1 MITVLK
7 ELMWLVLIG
16 IGSIGL
22 LWLVCWTI
30 IAIVITILELLGWK
44 SSKEGGMIAAFRVT
58 IFEILITILE
68 LLGWKLCLG
77 VRHLRTS
84 ASLLA
89 GPSAAN

>member
-1 MITVLK
+1 MRPIPAPQTGEFYFDRSGENSSDVD
-7 ELMWLVLIG
+7 IG

-68 LLGWKLCLG
+68 LFRWKPSKESEH
-77 VRHLRTS
+77 VR
-84 ASLLA
+84 
-89 GPSAAN
+89 

>member
-1 MITVLK
+1 
-7 ELMWLVLIG
+7 
-16 IGSIGL
+16 
-22 LWLVCWTI
+22 
-30 IAIVITILELLGWK
+30 
-44 SSKEGGMIAAFRVT
+44 MIAALRVT